1 VDELN
6 TKILYLVSEDQSFC
20 THRLDLA
27 KAAKK
32 SGYEVV
38 VVTKVTQYEDEI
50 ISNGFKLINL
60 NLSRSASRPLR
71 DFFTLLKL
79 IQIYKKEK
87 PDIVHHVTLKVVLL
101 GTIATLFSGKI
112 VSINASTGLGFV
124 FSSSQIKAKIIRL
137 LIRPVLKALLRRKNA
152 WMIFQNPDDLEL
164 FNNLGLI
171 EPDRSVIIRGSGVD
185 INEFEQ
191 TPDVNNIPVIMLASR
206 MLWDKG
212 VGEFVNAAKRAHE
225 ENLKAKFIIVGDI
238 DKDNPMSI
246 SVSTLKK
253 WTDEGYITWDGHS
266 NNMSEKLSSASVVCL
281 PSYREGLPKVL
292 LEGAAIGR
300 PLIATDVPGCRE
312 IIINNVNGILVK
324 LKDVDSLYNAI
335 KVLVSNSEMRFRMG
349 QESRALIETKLSANI
364 INTQTLD
371 LYKTAINK

>member
-112 VSINASTGLGFV
+112 VSINAFTGLGFV

>member
-6 TKILYLVSEDQSFC
+6 TKILYLVSEDQAFC

-112 VSINASTGLGFV
+112 VSINAFTGLGFV

-212 VGEFVNAAKRAHE
+212 VGEFVDAAKRAHE

-335 KVLVSNSEMRFRMG
+335 KVLVLNSEMRFRMG
-349 QESRALIETKLSANI
+349 QESRVLIETKLSANI

>member
-112 VSINASTGLGFV
+112 VSINAFTGLGFV
-124 FSSSQIKAKIIRL
+124 FSSGQIKAKIIRL
-137 LIRPVLKALLRRKNA
+137 LIRPVLKVLLRRKNA

-212 VGEFVNAAKRAHE
+212 VGEFVDAAKRAHE

-335 KVLVSNSEMRFRMG
+335 KVLVLNSEMRFRMG
-349 QESRALIETKLSANI
+349 QESRVLIETKLSANI

>member
-1 VDELN
+1 MDELN
-6 TKILYLVSEDQSFC
+6 TKILYLVSEDQAFC

-32 SGYEVV
+32 SGCEVV

-50 ISNGFKLINL
+50 ISNDFKLINL

-112 VSINASTGLGFV
+112 VSINAFTGLGFV
-124 FSSSQIKAKIIRL
+124 FSSCQIKAKIIRL
-137 LIRPVLKALLRRKNA
+137 LIRPALKVLLRRKNA
-152 WMIFQNPDDLEL
+152 WTIFQNPDDLEL

-212 VGEFVNAAKRAHE
+212 VGEFVDAAKRAHE

-246 SVSTLKK
+246 SISTLKK

>member
-1 VDELN
+1 MDELN

-112 VSINASTGLGFV
+112 VSINAFTGLGFV